1 MRIPRRSALLASV
14 ALLWL
19 AAATAASVH
28 YAANSAATSDVSAV
42 QDVVGEAL
50 YQQYA
55 MGTPSKVQH
64 GRAPHTFTTPKIT
77 VDASQRAEGD
87 NAPDPAEVSE
97 RRNLGK
103 HAIDTVFSQSSDALK
118 KRVNLAYTNT
128 IAAAEDPNGRFL
140 GAGVSMLTFDDTAI
154 SGDTATVHA
163 TATIWSAIQQE
174 GPDGKWMTA
183 VPSGDSAV
191 TGTVK
196 KSPQGVWVIDD
207 LVWSHLPNSQ
217 P

>member
-1 MRIPRRSALLASV
+1 MRITRRSVSLASV
-14 ALLWL
+14 VLLGV
-19 AAATAASVH
+19 AAASAAGVH
-28 YAANSAATSDVSAV
+28 YAASSTATPDVSAV

-55 MGTPSKVQH
+55 LGTPSKVQH

-77 VDASQRAEGD
+77 VDASQHAEGD
-87 NAPDPAEVSE
+87 NAPDAAEVSE

-103 HAIDTVFSQSSDALK
+103 NAIDTVFSQSSDALK

-128 IAAAEDPNGRFL
+128 IAAAGDPNGRFL
-140 GAGVSMLTFDDTAI
+140 GAGISKLTFEDTTI

-163 TATIWSAIQQE
+163 TATIWSTTQQK

-183 VPSGDSAV
+183 EPSGDKSV

-196 KSPQGVWVIDD
+196 KTPQGVWVIDD
-207 LVWSHLPNSQ
+207 LVSSYLPNSQ